1 MKNTLK
7 LSICFLT
14 FSLAFFTS
22 FFKQIPS
29 QPQQEYKILLCL
41 SSFKRP
47 IFLSGQ
53 IARLLN
59 QTYNKN
65 KYDISVSIKGS
76 PHDSAFRNT
85 FLREFDRFE
94 KTGHVRIRFDK
105 NKGQYANLLDTM
117 RDIDLDKY
125 DIYCKIDDDDWYS
138 NDYVAEVNRAFNT
151 FTQDEFELSS
161 SAYHEGFIL
170 TENIKQT
177 ILNKNYSGLTGPT
190 LCFSREIIKIAFEIE
205 QNPSL
210 IKKYIPDE
218 NENAF
223 YSHEDR
229 FLDHM
234 ARRNGAHIERDS
246 PYPTVIYGQQYR
258 SIMRNNNY
266 VQHTNTPP
274 Q

>member
-7 LSICFLT
+7 LGICFLI
-14 FSLAFFTS
+14 FLIAFISS
-22 FFKQIPS
+22 FFKQVHTPDVKK
-29 QPQQEYKILLCL
+29 EYRILLCL

-53 IARLLN
+53 IDRLLN

-76 PHDSAFRNT
+76 PNDSAFRNT
-85 FLREFDRFE
+85 FLREFEHFE
-94 KTGHVRIRFDK
+94 KTGRVRIRFDK
-105 NKGQYANLLDTM
+105 NKSQYANLLDTM

-125 DIYCKIDDDDWYS
+125 DIFCKIDDDDWYS
-138 NDYVAEVNRAFNT
+138 RDYVAEVNRAFNT
-151 FTQDEFELSS
+151 FTEDAFELSS

-170 TENIKQT
+170 TEDIDQT
-177 ILNKNYSGLTGPT
+177 YLNKNYTGLTGPT

-210 IKKYIPDE
+210 IKKYIPE
-218 NENAF
+218 EGEGSF
-223 YSHEDR
+223 HRHEDR

-234 ARRNGAHIERDS
+234 ARRNGSHIERSS
-246 PYPTVIYGQQYR
+246 PYPTVVYGWQYR
-258 SIMRNNNY
+258 SVIRNNNY
-266 VQHTNTPP
+266 VR
-274 Q
+274 